1 MDFIIKDCLKSEY
14 IDDFKKFA
22 ILKKG
27 IEIESQKLYKQ
38 VKDQSIETR

>member
-1 MDFIIKDCLKSEY
+1 MDFIIKGCLKSEY

-27 IEIESQKLYKQ
+27 IWIESQKPYKQ